1 MDKAQPQK
9 RQHLHHDDIRNDL
22 HIFIVTHLEGMI
34 DERMQFRKW
43 YFRNKVAAFSLAVS
57 L

>member
-22 HIFIVTHLEGMI
+22 HIFIVSHLEGVI
-34 DERMQFRKW
+34 DERMQFRKR
-43 YFRNKVAAFSLAVS
+43 YFRY
-57 L
+57 

>member
-22 HIFIVTHLEGMI
+22 HIFIVTHLERVI
-34 DERMQFRKW
+34 DERMQLGKRH
-43 YFRNKVAAFSLAVS
+43 FRNKVATFSLAVS